1 VIGGDGDERVRGRGE
16 DEEEVKKDAPSL
28 GFFRGES
35 GK

>member
-1 VIGGDGDERVRGRGE
+1 VRGRGE

-35 GK
+35 GKWNKDSSD